1 MKIALTVAAT
11 ILVATMVPA
20 MAAQQPF
27 KITPSLGGG
36 APAAKPAPPPA
47 APGKL
52 STSAVQQNP
61 LALLQQFS
69 VADLQAAITD
79 ANAQTP
85 PDTVGANCWTALL
98 TIVQS
103 DVANPFPTT
112 PGVFAAWQKARD
124 AKAML
129 ANLQSPTGPLA
140 GLNTACAPVVMDAQ
154 NTLLTLGVSVGLV
167 ASPAGGAAALAG
179 LPAAVAAFLALPKL

>member
-11 ILVATMVPA
+11 ILMATMVPA
-20 MAAQQPF
+20 MAAQQPL
-27 KITPSLGGG
+27 KITPTLGGG
-36 APAAKPAPPPA
+36 APAAKPAPAPA

-167 ASPAGGAAALAG
+167 ASPGGAAALAG